1 MKLPIC
7 GYVVAAVLI
16 AAGTAPAFA
25 DGQAVYNAN
34 CAMCHNNMAPKI
46 GDKDAWAPRIKQGT
60 DALVA
65 SVIKGKGAMPAR
77 GGHANLSDDD
87 IKAAVGYIESK
98 SQ

>member
-1 MKLPIC
+1 MKLPLC
-7 GYVVAAVLI
+7 VFVVAAVLI

-34 CAMCHNNMAPKI
+34 CAMCHNNMAPKA
-46 GDKDAWAPRIKQGT
+46 GDKDAWAARIKQGT
-60 DALVA
+60 DAMVA

-77 GGHANLSDDD
+77 GGHANLSDAD
-87 IKAAVGYIESK
+87 IKAAVEYIVSK

>member
-1 MKLPIC
+1 MKFPLC
-7 GYVVAAVLI
+7 GYVVATVLI
-16 AAGTAPAFA
+16 AASGAQAA

-34 CAMCHNNMAPKI
+34 CAMCHNNMAPKT

-60 DALVA
+60 DAQVA

-77 GGHANLSDDD
+77 GGKPGLSDAD
-87 IKAAVGYIESK
+87 IKAAVEYIESK